1 MFTTLI
7 ESRPG
12 HQMHAGE
19 TLVSTILHVGLVAAA
34 IVVTAQAG
42 RQDEAVRTENIIFSQ
57 PTPETPKPAEEAPAP
72 PKDAVLAPPPPKGFQ
87 TLVAPV
93 NIPDKIPDVDL
104 SRAVTNEDDFSGRGV
119 EGGIAKGV
127 AGGTPQNISDQPYFE
142 FQVEKTVMARDGN
155 PVPKYPTLLENAK
168 ATGEV
173 LAQFVVDT
181 AGRVESGSARIL
193 KSSDAL
199 FANAVMNVLPH
210 LRFYAAEVGGHKVR
224 AIVQVPFRFVAPEK

>member
-12 HQMHAGE
+12 HQVHAGE

-42 RQDEAVRTENIIFSQ
+42 ARERAEAAENIIFSQ
-57 PTPETPKPAEEAPAP
+57 PTPEAPKPAEQAPA

-93 NIPDKIPDVDL
+93 DIPDKIPDVDL
-104 SRAVTNEDDFSGRGV
+104 SKTITNEADFSGRGV
-119 EGGIAKGV
+119 QGGIAKGV
-127 AGGTPQNISDQPYFE
+127 EGGTPQVIGDQPYFE
-142 FQVEKTVMARDGN
+142 FQVEKPVMARDGN
-155 PVPKYPTLLENAK
+155 PAPKYPTLLETSK
-168 ATGEV
+168 TTGEV

-181 AGRVESGSARIL
+181 AGRVEPGSLRIL

-199 FANAVMNVLPH
+199 FANSVTNVLPRLH
-210 LRFYAAEVGGHKVR
+210 FYAAEVGGRKVR
-224 AIVQVPFRFVAPEK
+224 AVVQLPFRFVAPDK